1 MAETQAATGIII
13 TTDIGI
19 SLYKRS
25 ANLNAIDQNNLGI
38 LQAFL
43 MTSNENNTTPLI
55 IKTENGY
62 ISYTIIEIDDW
73 KLIISIFGS
82 TSTVSS
88 DQWQDSIS
96 QLLYFIRN
104 LIIFHVG
111 AKDLEEIKTG
121 VYERIKRQ
129 LKILDLTFDYILK

>member
-1 MAETQAATGIII
+1 MTETQAATGIII

-19 SLYKRS
+19 WLYKRS
-25 ANLNAIDQNNLGI
+25 TNLNAIDQNNLGI

-43 MTSNENNTTPLI
+43 MTSNENNTTPLV

-62 ISYTIIEIDDW
+62 ISYTTIEIEEW
-73 KLIISIFGS
+73 KIIISIFGS

-88 DQWQDSIS
+88 EQCLDSIS

-129 LKILDLTFDYILK
+129 FKILDLTFDYILK